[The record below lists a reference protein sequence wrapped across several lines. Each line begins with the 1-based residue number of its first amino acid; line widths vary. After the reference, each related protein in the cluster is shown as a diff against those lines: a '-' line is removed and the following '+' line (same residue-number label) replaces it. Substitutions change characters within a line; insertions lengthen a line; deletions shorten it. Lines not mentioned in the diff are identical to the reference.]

1 MRSHRCRRH
10 ERLLWFATLLLG
22 ACTAPA
28 APSPATA
35 MLGEWNY
42 SSAPVAY
49 DRPSLVAGLLVTIVV
64 ESVDVMHFRGRVT
77 RWFAGNAG
85 VAPNVFGPV
94 TGSMDGNDHVTV
106 LISRTAPGEPTLA
119 IVGVLSGDVLTVLE
133 SRSEAAPGPFPAGGR
148 FERTR

>member
-1 MRSHRCRRH
+1 MCNGGG
-10 ERLLWFATLLLG
+10 RLKRLGWCVVLLVG
-22 ACTAPA
+22 ACGAPSALPPA
-28 APSPATA
+28 AA

-64 ESVDVMHFRGRVT
+64 ESADGMHFRGRVT
-77 RWFAGNAG
+77 RWFAGDVG
-85 VAPNVFGPV
+85 VAPDVFGPV
-94 TGSMDGNDHVTV
+94 TGSMDGNDQVTV

-133 SRSEAAPGPFPAGGR
+133 SRLEATPGPFPAASR
-148 FERTR
+148 FERAR